1 MNKSI
6 YLRKE
11 IICMAKQVVINT
23 RIEGGKF
30 KRNNRLI
37 KHAIQEFEGKE
48 IEIIFKRK
56 YKQRSVPQN
65 NTYWGLYIP
74 FFQEMILDAWGEIKS
89 AEDIHE
95 LLKYTCNYEEKINPA
110 TGEIINVAK
119 STTELT
125 TSGWMDYELQL
136 KQFAMDYFNAV
147 LPEPNS
153 QTELNF

>member
-1 MNKSI
+1 
-6 YLRKE
+6 
-11 IICMAKQVVINT
+11 MAKQVVINT

-56 YKQRSVPQN
+56 YKQRSLNQN
-65 NTYWGLYIP
+65 RFYFGVTLE
-74 FFQEMILDAWGEIKS
+74 FFQQLFLEAWGEIKS
-89 AEDIHE
+89 KEEIHE
-95 LLKYTCNYEEKINPA
+95 ILKFTCNYEEKINPV
-110 TGEIINVAK
+110 TGEIIRIAK

-136 KQFAMDYFNAV
+136 KQFAIDYFNAV
-147 LPEPNS
+147 LPTPNE
-153 QTELNF
+153 QTTLNF

>member
-1 MNKSI
+1 
-6 YLRKE
+6 
-11 IICMAKQVVINT
+11 MAKQVVINT

-56 YKQRSVPQN
+56 YKQRSLNQN
-65 NTYWGLYIP
+65 AFYWSILLE
-74 FFQEMILDAWGEIKS
+74 FFQELFLEVWGEIKS
-89 AEDIHE
+89 KEEIHE
-95 LLKYTCNYEEKINPA
+95 ILKFTCNYEEKINPV
-110 TGEIINVAK
+110 TGEIIRIAK

-136 KQFAMDYFNAV
+136 KQFALDYFNAV
-147 LPEPNS
+147 LPSPNE
-153 QTELNF
+153 QKKFNF

>member
-1 MNKSI
+1 
-6 YLRKE
+6 
-11 IICMAKQVVINT
+11 MARQISINT
-23 RIEGGKF
+23 RIEGGKL

-56 YKQRSVPQN
+56 YKQRSLQQN
-65 NTYWGLYIP
+65 RFYFGVILE
-74 FFQEMILDAWGEIKS
+74 FFQQLFLDAWGEIKS
-89 AEDIHE
+89 KEEIHE
-95 LLKYTCNYEEKINPA
+95 ILKFTCNYEEKINPV
-110 TGEIINVAK
+110 TGEIIRIAK

-147 LPEPNS
+147 LPEPDS
-153 QTELNF
+153 QTTLNF

>member
-1 MNKSI
+1 
-6 YLRKE
+6 
-11 IICMAKQVVINT
+11 MAKQVVINT

-56 YKQRSVPQN
+56 YKQRSVNQN
-65 NTYWGLYIP
+65 AFYWGPTLE
-74 FFQEMILDAWGEIKS
+74 FFQQLFLDAWAEIKS
-89 AEDIHE
+89 KEEIHE
-95 LLKYTCNYEEKINPA
+95 ILKFTCNYEEKINPA
-110 TGEIINVAK
+110 TGEIIRIAK

-136 KQFAMDYFNAV
+136 KQFAMDYFNSV

-153 QTELNF
+153 QTEFNF